1 MLHFAIE
8 STSLCGHP
16 AAFYWQRFMAL
27 GWRARIGYKSNMAS
41 MLLRKRPAKKLKPRT
56 VWLEADGQELP
67 VLVVENRRSKRLTL
81 RIMPGDC
88 ELRVTVP
95 PRTPYREIDAFLY
108 RHRNW
113 VVTRLAR
120 LPAPQPVH
128 DGAIVPFRGLPHRII
143 HKGRGR
149 GLVQLAT
156 AGGEQQIHVHGPIEH
171 LPRRVVDFFKK
182 EARAAYKEA
191 VGRHS
196 KSLGLSPRSITI
208 GDAKTRWGSC
218 SSSGTLS
225 FSWRIILA
233 PPDIL
238 DYLAAHEVAHLRE
251 MNHSPR
257 FWRLVEQICPHMV
270 ASRAWLIS
278 HGPTLHVVGL

>member
-1 MLHFAIE
+1 
-8 STSLCGHP
+8 
-16 AAFYWQRFMAL
+16 MAP
-27 GWRARIGYKSNMAS
+27 
-41 MLLRKRPAKKLKPRT
+41 MLLKKHQAKTRQPRT
-56 VWLEADGQELP
+56 AWLEANGEDLP
-67 VLVVENRRSKRLTL
+67 VLIVENPRSKRLTL
-81 RIMPGDC
+81 RIMPGDR

-95 PRTPYREIDAFLY
+95 PHTPYREIDAFLY
-108 RHRNW
+108 RYRNW
-113 VVTRLAR
+113 VATRMAR
-120 LPAPQPVH
+120 LPAPQPVS
-128 DGAIVPFRGLPHRII
+128 DGAIIPFKGIDHRII

-156 AGGEQQIHVHGPIEH
+156 VGDEMQIHVYGPIEH

-196 KSLGLSPRSITI
+196 KTLGLSPRSIAI

-218 SSSGTLS
+218 SSRGTLS

-233 PPDIL
+233 PSEIL

-257 FWRLVEQICPHMV
+257 FWRLVEQICPHMA
-270 ASRAWLIS
+270 ASRAWLIH
-278 HGPTLHVVGL
+278 HGPTLHMVGV